1 MGYPRKLLGEGEEI
15 VLDLNPHWRIFLAPG
30 ALLVIALAGLV
41 VVTAV
46 VEPAQPLLTA
56 LAGVPAVAGVI
67 WFGVRYAVWRTTHFV
82 LTTDR
87 VIYRSG
93 VISKAG
99 QNIPLE
105 RINNVA
111 SSQTALER
119 LLRVGDLVIE
129 SAGETGRQRFE
140 DVLHPSR
147 VENRIYA
154 EIERAAARDDVRAAR
169 AGISV
174 ADELH
179 KLEDLRVRGVITDA
193 EFDVQ
198 RGRLLGS

>member
-1 MGYPRKLLGEGEEI
+1 MGYPRKLLNDGEDI
-15 VLDLNPHWRIFLAPG
+15 VLDLHPHWRIFLAPG
-30 ALLVIALAGLV
+30 ALLVLALAAVAVVVAVVDPEEPLVIALAALPAAIGLV
-41 VVTAV
+41 W
-46 VEPAQPLLTA
+46 LGYRLT
-56 LAGVPAVAGVI
+56 
-67 WFGVRYAVWRTTHFV
+67 VWRTTHFV
-82 LTTDR
+82 VTTDR

-111 SSQTALER
+111 FSQTVIER

-129 SAGETGRQRFE
+129 SAGETGRQVFE
-140 DVLHPSR
+140 DVLNPSR

-154 EIERAAARDDVRAAR
+154 EIEGAKMRDDTRAAR

-174 ADELH
+174 ADELS
-179 KLEDLRVRGVITDA
+179 KLEDLRSRGVISDQ
-193 EFDVQ
+193 EFAAQ
-198 RGRLLGS
+198 RTRLLG